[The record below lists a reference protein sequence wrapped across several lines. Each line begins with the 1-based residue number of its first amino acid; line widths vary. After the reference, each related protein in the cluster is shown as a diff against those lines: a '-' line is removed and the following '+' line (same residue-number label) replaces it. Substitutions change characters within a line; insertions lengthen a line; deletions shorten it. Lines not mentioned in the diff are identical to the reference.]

1 VRMSIARAT
10 FHFRSAPLIWV
21 FHDVAD
27 AAWFERCI
35 DEISSTRDVVPLAEL
50 ACNRTYRK
58 ACAITFDD
66 GLRSVLDVAHPILTA
81 RQLPY
86 TVFVCTEVLTG
97 GPVPW
102 FLRVAHLTRRVGLD
116 GVRERWKPVGHRV
129 RTTQQLIIALK
140 QIPLDVILERLG
152 ELEERHSV
160 SPPDPRPLFLSAA
173 DVKAL
178 SATGATIGSHTHR
191 HPVLAVLDVHQQ
203 TFEVEE
209 SVKLIE
215 SVAGTRPTEFAYPNG
230 TPLDFDATTIAVL
243 RRFGIRFAV
252 TTIPRYL
259 SHGDDALALPRIG
272 LDQHDSSVRR
282 VLKNVAPSLSMS
294 ALRERRRVSR

>member
-1 VRMSIARAT
+1 VTVFRTSLRL
-10 FHFRSAPLIWV
+10 RSAPVVWV
-21 FHDVAD
+21 FHDVPD
-27 AAWFERCI
+27 AIWFEQCI
-35 DEISSTRDVVPLAEL
+35 DEISSTRDIIPLAEL
-50 ACNRTYRK
+50 ARNPTYRK
-58 ACAITFDD
+58 ACAVTFDD
-66 GLRSVLDVAHPILTA
+66 GLRSVFDIAHPVLTA

-102 FLRVAHLTRRVGLD
+102 FLRVAHLSHRIGLD
-116 GVRERWKPVGHRV
+116 RVQEGWNPIGHRV
-129 RTTQQLIIALK
+129 RTTGQLIIALK

-160 SPPDPRPLFLSAA
+160 SPPVPAPLFLSAA
-173 DVKAL
+173 EVKAL

-215 SVAGTRPTEFAYPNG
+215 SVTGTRPTEFAYPNG

-243 RRFGIRFAV
+243 RRFGFRFAV
-252 TTIPRYL
+252 TTIPRHL
-259 SHGDDALALPRIG
+259 GQGDDPLALPRIG

-282 VLKNVAPSLSMS
+282 VLKHVAPSLSMS
-294 ALRERRRVSR
+294 TLRERRRASH